1 VRDTPNEDQLRLIA
15 IVSSSDEAIIGKD
28 LNGLITSWNHSAE
41 LIFGYT
47 AEEAIGQSIHLI
59 VPSDRIQQ
67 EDEMLER
74 VRVGEGVDHYQTIR
88 KTKDCRLLEIALTV
102 SPKAADG
109 TVIGA
114 SHIAQEVTLSNRVE
128 RDARHFAAI
137 VASSDDAIIS

>member
-1 VRDTPNEDQLRLIA
+1 MRDTPIENQLRLIA

-28 LNGLITSWNHSAE
+28 LNGHSAE

-88 KTKDCRLLEIALTV
+88 KTKDCRLLEIARQRVLV
-102 SPKAADG
+102 
-109 TVIGA
+109 VI
-114 SHIAQEVTLSNRVE
+114 HNRM
-128 RDARHFAAI
+128 
-137 VASSDDAIIS
+137 

>member
-15 IVSSSDEAIIGKD
+15 IVSSSDEPIIGKD
-28 LNGLITSWNHSAE
+28 LNGHSAE

-74 VRVGEGVDHYQTIR
+74 VRVGEGVDHDQTIR